1 MTLPDKTHSVPL
13 ELSLE
18 PMEDG
23 PLQIGAPADAKF
35 HADVRSGKERRQLA
49 DRRMEIRFE
58 SDRRSGKDR
67 RSKKSWE
74 PGSNL

>member
-1 MTLPDKTHSVPL
+1 MTLPDRTDSPPL

-18 PMEDG
+18 PIENA
-23 PLQIGAPADAKF
+23 PLEIGAPADAKF
-35 HADVRSGKERRQLA
+35 HPNVRSGKERRQLA

-58 SDRRSGKDR
+58 SDRRSGRDR
-67 RSKKSWE
+67 RAKKSWE